1 MITFVTIPKPFEGHV
16 GTIQR
21 NAIASWLH
29 ATSSPRVILAG
40 DEAGV
45 AENAESLGVDHVGA
59 LARNNRGTPLLDDA
73 FRLAEEH
80 AQGGLVCFVNSD
92 ILLPP
97 ALGRAAALVRARSD
111 RFLVIGE
118 CRNARIDDL
127 VDPTAL
133 DWQSLWR
140 QGRRRG
146 ADALDYFLFTPGLFA
161 DVPPFAVGR
170 TVWDNWLVWKARAE
184 GAMVVDASAVVRP
197 IHQDHAYGHVGN
209 LGKVRVSPEA
219 DENRRLAGGGRERLY
234 SRLDATHRL
243 TSRGLIRNPLALGH
257 GGETA
262 RRVWAKLGYAVGL
275 RHA

>member
-16 GTIQR
+16 GMIQR

-29 ATSSPRVILAG
+29 VTPSPRVILAG

-45 AENAESLGVDHVGA
+45 AETAASLGVDHVSA
-59 LARNNRGTPLLDDA
+59 LARNDRGTPLLDDA
-73 FRLAEEH
+73 FRLADEH
-80 AQGGLVCFVNSD
+80 AQGGLICFVNSD

-118 CRNARIDDL
+118 CRNARVDDP
-127 VDPTAL
+127 VDPASL
-133 DWQSLWR
+133 DWESLWR

-146 ADALDYFLFTPGLFA
+146 ADALDYFLFTPGLYA

-170 TVWDNWLVWKARAE
+170 TVWDPDRSISLAGQIGSLV
-184 GAMVVDASAVVRP
+184 
-197 IHQDHAYGHVGN
+197 
-209 LGKVRVSPEA
+209 KVRVSPEA

-234 SRLDATHRL
+234 SRFDATHRL
-243 TSRGLIRNPLALGH
+243 TSRGLIRNPLAFGH

-262 RRVWAKLGYAVGL
+262 RRAWAKLGYAVGL